1 MYGFKYWKDPGAFS
15 NGVLGVIN
23 ALVLAAL
30 SMTGTD
36 IVGVS
41 AGESANPRKAIP
53 QAVKNVFFRII
64 FIYIL
69 SVFVMGMLIPWN
81 DPHNLSSS
89 GRDTTVSPFTL
100 VFQKA
105 GLNGA
110 DSVVNAVILIT
121 VSHRVSWSNL
131 TLMLLQLVHF
141 MWQ

>member
-1 MYGFKYWKDPGAFS
+1 
-15 NGVLGVIN
+15 
-23 ALVLAAL
+23 
-30 SMTGTD
+30 MTGTD

-81 DPHNLSSS
+81 DPHNLTLS
-89 GRDTTVSPFTL
+89 GNELKTSPFTL

-105 GLNGA
+105 GLKGA

-121 VSHRVSWSNL
+121 VSFRENVASC
-131 TLMLLQLVHF
+131 TLKLL
-141 MWQ
+141 

>member
-1 MYGFKYWKDPGAFS
+1 MKSGTVYGFKYWKDPGAFS

-41 AGESANPRKAIP
+41 AGESDNPRKAIP

-81 DPHNLSSS
+81 DPHNLSLS
-89 GRDTTVSPFTL
+89 GRDVTVSPFTL

-121 VSHRVSWSNL
+121 VSLARIK
-131 TLMLLQLVHF
+131 
-141 MWQ
+141 